1 MNRKQMRL
9 LRGLGVDFSFKD
21 RLSNLKTNTGLIR
34 DAAVNKVKSGLADY
48 KDILVDQGKWKP
60 LAVGAG
66 LGTAVTY
73 AILCLKKGMSYEEY
87 KAECEAN
94 GETPISKVK
103 YIALPKK
110 KDLAHLFMGAG
121 IGAGAGAIG
130 DIMTSSY
137 DFSIKDKLSGIG
149 QGIKGFGKGV
159 ARVGKNFKEEYVD
172 DGHWK
177 SAAIGAGITTSLYYA
192 ILCLRNG
199 LSYEEYKAK
208 CEANGET
215 PVSKAKYIALP
226 KKKDILPLLG
236 MAGRGAV
243 IGGLTGSLLRDPKV
257 AEVAEVA
264 EEFSNAGLGM
274 GIVAGGAIGG
284 ALANALKRKYDYE
297 AYRIECERKGEK
309 PIAKAQYMLLS
320 AENLKGAALG
330 AAVLAPTA
338 LAVQSDSVP
347 VNIAGLG
354 LSIIGLKLFKQA
366 MRKQMK
372 YSVYKAICEAKG
384 EKPLSKDVYEDALK
398 VGFIQKSL

>member
-34 DAAVNKVKSGLADY
+34 DAAVSKVKSGLADY
-48 KDILVDQGKWKP
+48 KDVLVDQGKWKP
-60 LAVGAG
+60 LAAGAG

-73 AILCLKKGMSYEEY
+73 AILCLRKGMSYEDY
-87 KAECEAN
+87 KAECEAK
-94 GETPISKVK
+94 GETPISKAK
-103 YIALPKK
+103 YIALPTK
-110 KDLAHLFMGAG
+110 KDIAPLFMGAG
-121 IGAGAGAIG
+121 IGAGAGAMG
-130 DIMTSSY
+130 DIMTSPHE
-137 DFSIKDKLSGIG
+137 FSVKDKLSGIG
-149 QGIKGFGKGV
+149 RGIKGFGKGM
-159 ARVGKNFKEEYVD
+159 AGVGKNFKEEYID

-192 ILCLRNG
+192 ILCLRKG
-199 LSYEEYKAK
+199 MSYEEYKAE
-208 CEANGET
+208 CEAKGET

-226 KKKDILPLLG
+226 KKKDIKDLLG
-236 MAGRGAV
+236 MAGRGAL
-243 IGGLTGSLLRDPKV
+243 IGGLTGSLLRDSKV
-257 AEVAEVA
+257 PEVA

-284 ALANALKRKYDYE
+284 ALANAIKRQYDYE

-309 PIAKAQYMLLS
+309 PIAKAQYMMLS

-330 AAVLAPTA
+330 AAVWAPTA
-338 LAVQSDSVP
+338 LAIQSDSVP

-354 LSIIGLKLFKQA
+354 LSIIGLRLFKNA

-384 EKPLSKDVYEDALK
+384 EKPLSKNVYEDALK